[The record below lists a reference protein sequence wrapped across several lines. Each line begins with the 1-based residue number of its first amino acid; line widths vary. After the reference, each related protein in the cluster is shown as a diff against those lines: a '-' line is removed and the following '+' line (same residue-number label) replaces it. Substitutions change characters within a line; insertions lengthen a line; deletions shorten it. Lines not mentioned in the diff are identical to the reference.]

1 MCWLELKM
9 LADWWGLQ
17 PYLWRRFIDDIW
29 FLWRG
34 SEEELIQF
42 VEYLNS
48 YHPTIK
54 FKCKKEVNFSFTTRK
69 VDFLDTTVW
78 IDEDGFLQTTL
89 YSKPSRVVQYL
100 LPSSSHPSHITR
112 NIPYSLGYRL
122 KRIESTQ
129 ELFES
134 NLTKL
139 GEELLTRGYDQS
151 VVNQAFS
158 RVRQLDRRSTLEKVV
173 KQDDERITLVVPF
186 DKRLGNLSGVLRHR
200 WKCLLSRDPS
210 AKTYMPL
217 PPRVSYSRTSSLRDI
232 LVRAKVPPQ
241 SSRVR
246 RHAALGFKK
255 CDQRQDCSV
264 CAHSANTTK
273 HTCNSTGE
281 SFPITSSLSCLTPS
295 RRDSVNML
303 AQLHSPATVT
313 QSSQWG
319 CTLGCQGIT
328 TVTWLPFHWRG
339 SGPSA
344 GLSWRQGRSS
354 GSRSTTQPSC
364 CQWRRLKVV

>member
-1 MCWLELKM
+1 M

-129 ELFES
+129 QLFETIH
-134 NLTKL
+134 TKL
-139 GEELLTRGYDQS
+139 GEELLTRGYD
-151 VVNQAFS
+151 
-158 RVRQLDRRSTLEKVV
+158 
-173 KQDDERITLVVPF
+173 
-186 DKRLGNLSGVLRHR
+186 
-200 WKCLLSRDPS
+200 
-210 AKTYMPL
+210 
-217 PPRVSYSRTSSLRDI
+217 
-232 LVRAKVPPQ
+232 
-241 SSRVR
+241 
-246 RHAALGFKK
+246 
-255 CDQRQDCSV
+255 
-264 CAHSANTTK
+264 
-273 HTCNSTGE
+273 
-281 SFPITSSLSCLTPS
+281 
-295 RRDSVNML
+295 
-303 AQLHSPATVT
+303 
-313 QSSQWG
+313 
-319 CTLGCQGIT
+319 
-328 TVTWLPFHWRG
+328 
-339 SGPSA
+339 
-344 GLSWRQGRSS
+344 
-354 GSRSTTQPSC
+354 
-364 CQWRRLKVV
+364 